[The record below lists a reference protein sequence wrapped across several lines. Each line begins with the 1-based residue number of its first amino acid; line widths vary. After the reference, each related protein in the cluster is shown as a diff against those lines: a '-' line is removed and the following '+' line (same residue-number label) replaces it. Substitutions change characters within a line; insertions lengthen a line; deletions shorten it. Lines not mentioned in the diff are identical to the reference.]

1 MFFFSLLLGLDLN
14 DGFVLFCFVFFCL
27 FVGFFL
33 LLLFF
38 CFFFFFVALTWF
50 RPEGFFFSLL
60 NDLDLKDVFF
70 FLYFV

>member
-1 MFFFSLLLGLDLN
+1 MMVLFC
-14 DGFVLFCFVFFCL
+14 FVLFCFL
-27 FVGFFL
+27 FVCWFFFVVVVFL
-33 LLLFF
+33 
-38 CFFFFFVALTWF
+38 FFFFFVALTWF